1 MLRHAPQLI
10 QKLQQLSSVPKTQ
23 TVCGLQLLGSIHTAT
38 FHCFL
43 CLFLHRETQ
52 PAMPCSDVYCNPVN
66 NWRPLTASG
75 RKECCG
81 QVGLPRGRRTHGQRL
96 SWMRLFH
103 VSRKLIP
110 VSFVFLSLP
119 GPCQTHEPSTG
130 CPTSVGEAAFL
141 GDIHSSS
148 CVGSTGGIPCTDALQ
163 HIPGHLRRV

>member
-1 MLRHAPQLI
+1 MYLRL
-10 QKLQQLSSVPKTQ
+10 KLCVTCSSWGQSILQLSIV
-23 TVCGLQLLGSIHTAT
+23 
-38 FHCFL
+38 F
-43 CLFLHRETQ
+43 CLFFHRETQ

-66 NWRPLTASG
+66 NWQPLTASG
-75 RKECCG
+75 RKECCD
-81 QVGLPRGRRTHGQRL
+81 QVGLPRGRRTHGQRQ

-110 VSFVFLSLP
+110 VSFVFLPLP

-148 CVGSTGGIPCTDALQ
+148 CVGSTGGIPRTDALQ